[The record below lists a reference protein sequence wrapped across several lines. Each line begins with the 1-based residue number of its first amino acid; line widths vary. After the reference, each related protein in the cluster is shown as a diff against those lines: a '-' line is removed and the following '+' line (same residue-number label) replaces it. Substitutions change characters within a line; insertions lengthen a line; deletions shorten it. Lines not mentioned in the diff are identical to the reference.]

1 MHRQSLRRQKSTMEM
16 QLLESLGKNLADT
29 SLEKRQLEE
38 SQRKRKEEIDKLKES
53 SKKAAD
59 EMDNLLGQYF
69 LVANFLKV
77 FLDAILDR
85 AERVMSFWSP
95 EKVASSTQTPVTRRR
110 RGFYNL
116 FFTFFSIK
124 F

>member
-1 MHRQSLRRQKSTMEM
+1 MEM

-110 RGFYNL
+110 RGFLQFVFYL
-116 FFTFFSIK
+116 FFN
-124 F
+124 